1 MLISTKEDFIELLK
15 HSTVVRWK
23 AVGEDNLFYQP
34 FLDNEVASKFY
45 NQLKLSK
52 EIVPMG
58 LLHYGS
64 LSDDDAIWE
73 IAKQDLREAYNNRI
87 DNKKIFK
94 FH

>member
-1 MLISTKEDFIELLK
+1 MLISTKEDFIELLR

-23 AVGEDNLFYQP
+23 AKDNLFYQP
-34 FLDNEVASKFY
+34 FHDNEVASKFY
-45 NQLKLSK
+45 DQLKLSK
-52 EIVPMG
+52 EIIPMD

-73 IAKQDLREAYNNRI
+73 IAKQNLREAYNNRI